1 MKRYIKRKYI
11 QLYRKI
17 VHEKASPEY
26 IARGWAVGMFF
37 GCLLPFGVQL
47 FFSVPAAFLLR
58 GSKIGAV
65 MGTFITNHFTIFLI
79 YPLQCY
85 FGSMLI
91 GNPLSYGDITSAM
104 SEVLDKQDWNSLLA
118 LGGNLVAAFFAGGF
132 VFAAAMTPIT
142 YFGIK
147 KLVEKYRNKNAKQAA
162 AK

>member
-1 MKRYIKRKYI
+1 M
-11 QLYRKI
+11 
-17 VHEKASPEY
+17 HEKASPEY

-47 FFSVPAAFLLR
+47 FFSIPTAFLLR

-65 MGTFITNHFTIFLI
+65 VGTFITNHFTIFLI

-91 GNPLSYGDITSAM
+91 GDPLSYDDISNAL
-104 SEVLDKQDWNSLLA
+104 SEMLEKQDWNSLLA

-132 VFAAAMTPIT
+132 VLAAVMTPIT

-147 KLVEKYRNKNAKQAA
+147 KLVEKYRNKNGDAKTAE
-162 AK
+162 

>member
-1 MKRYIKRKYI
+1 M
-11 QLYRKI
+11 
-17 VHEKASPEY
+17 HEKASPEY

-47 FFSVPAAFLLR
+47 FFSVPTAFLLR
-58 GSKIGAV
+58 GSKIGALV
-65 MGTFITNHFTIFLI
+65 GTFITNHFTIFLI

-91 GNPLSYGDITSAM
+91 GNPLSYSDITNSLSNM
-104 SEVLDKQDWNSLLA
+104 LDKQDWDSLLA
-118 LGGNLVAAFFAGGF
+118 LGWNLVAAFFAGGL
-132 VFAAAMTPIT
+132 VFAAVMTPIS

-147 KLVEKYRNKNAKQAA
+147 KLVEKYRNKNAKAMA

>member
-1 MKRYIKRKYI
+1 M
-11 QLYRKI
+11 
-17 VHEKASPEY
+17 HEKASPEY

-47 FFSVPAAFLLR
+47 FFSVPTAFLLR

-65 MGTFITNHFTIFLI
+65 VGTFITNHFTIFLI

-91 GNPLSYGDITSAM
+91 GNPLSYSDITNSLSNM
-104 SEVLDKQDWNSLLA
+104 LDKQDWDSLLA
-118 LGGNLVAAFFAGGF
+118 LGWNLVAAFFAGGL
-132 VFAAAMTPIT
+132 VFAAVMTPIT

-147 KLVEKYRNKNAKQAA
+147 KLVEKYRNKNDKAMA